1 MLHSA
6 SVGLQP
12 HRTRGRH
19 QPHPRRERQ
28 HNVDPGARLTRTQE
42 DRNCHF
48 VDFEDLNISELYQEL
63 RDELGLTN
71 LLNRKIYKTEAGKQ
85 VSHNGDWKLP
95 AAALQR
101 PALKF
106 NNSKSKQ
113 RLEGL
118 GRTGFG
124 ANKALQ

>member
-1 MLHSA
+1 MVSLSIIVLHSA

-19 QPHPRRERQ
+19 QPHPRREHQ

-63 RDELGLTN
+63 RDELGRVDKFLEP
-71 LLNRKIYKTEAGKQ
+71 K
-85 VSHNGDWKLP
+85 D
-95 AAALQR
+95 LQ
-101 PALKF
+101 
-106 NNSKSKQ
+106 N
-113 RLEGL
+113 
-118 GRTGFG
+118 
-124 ANKALQ
+124 